1 MKNLWYVSVLT
12 LALLVALPTL
22 GTAADK
28 PESLEERVSY
38 GIGMNIARDF
48 EKQEIKVNPELLAQG
63 IKDVQAGGAT
73 LMNDD
78 EVKATI
84 AELQEMLKAK
94 QAAMMKDLGE
104 ANKKAGAEF
113 LAANAKKEGVKTTAS
128 GLQYKV
134 IEAGTGKSPA
144 ETDKVK
150 VHYTGTLV
158 DGKEF
163 DSSIKRGQPATFP
176 VNGVIKGWTEALQ
189 LMKEGA
195 KYQLY
200 IPAELA
206 YGERGAGPVIGPNST
221 LIFDVEL
228 IAVNPEE

>member
-1 MKNLWYVSVLT
+1 MKNLWYVSVLILT
-12 LALLVALPTL
+12 LLVALPTL

-134 IEAGTGKSPA
+134 IEAGTGKTPA

-163 DSSIKRGQPATFP
+163 DSSVKRGQPATFP

>member
-1 MKNLWYVSVLT
+1 MKNLWYVSVLFLT
-12 LALLVALPTL
+12 LLVALPTL
-22 GTAADK
+22 GMAADK
-28 PESLEERVSY
+28 PASLEERVSY

-73 LMNDD
+73 LMSDD

-84 AELQEMLKAK
+84 AELQEMLKSK
-94 QAAMMKDLGE
+94 QEAMMKEMGE

-113 LAANAKKEGVKTTAS
+113 LAANAKKEGVQTTAS

-134 IEAGTGKSPA
+134 IEAGTGKTPA

-158 DGKEF
+158 DGTEF

-195 KYQLY
+195 KYQLF

-228 IAVNPEE
+228 IAVNPE

>member
-134 IEAGTGKSPA
+134 IDEGAGKIPA
-144 ETDKVK
+144 ATDKVK
-150 VHYTGTLV
+150 VHYRGTLV
-158 DGKEF
+158 DGEEF
-163 DSSIKRGQPATFP
+163 DSSYKRGEPAVFP

-189 LMKEGA
+189 LMKEGS
-195 KYQLY
+195 KFQLF

-221 LIFDVEL
+221 LIFEVEL
-228 IAVNPEE
+228 VAVNPE

>member
-12 LALLVALPTL
+12 LTLLVALPTL

-63 IKDVQAGGAT
+63 IKDVQAGGTT

-104 ANKKAGAEF
+104 ANKMAGAEF